1 MSAASQEGSGDGLH
15 RTLGVTDLVFL
26 YIAAILGIRW
36 LSTAAQ
42 MGPSSLVLWL
52 FAVVIF
58 FIPSGLAVMEL
69 SSRDAGEGGIYLWA
83 KAAFGEQHGFIVGW
97 TYWINNL
104 FYFPGLLLFIAGAF
118 LFLGGSEWLG
128 LGESAYYNAA
138 FSLTLLWLIIGVNII
153 GLSRGKW
160 IQNVGAM
167 ATAAVFMLLAVGGI
181 WAWAEHGSATE
192 FTLPSLMPNLREFS
206 TLTFF
211 ATMTF
216 AFAGLELGPVM
227 GGEIKNPERSLP
239 RAMLVSGL
247 IIAMIYILGTGLLM
261 VAVPEGEINI
271 ITGIP
276 QALAAIGDRIAM
288 PGLAIAGALLVVMS
302 SIGGLG
308 AWFSGVSRIPYV
320 IGIDRYLPAVLGRT
334 HPKWGTPHIALITQG
349 VVVTFLMMAAVTES
363 TIEEAYIMLLDMT
376 IILYFIPFL
385 YMFAALPA
393 LRKKAAGN
401 NAGVSLVPG
410 GNAGV
415 WLCSALGFSATLL
428 SVVLAILPPAG
439 SSDPQMFVLK
449 VGGGCL
455 LFVAAGLIF
464 YYRNRSQGRAPTGV
478 A

>member
-1 MSAASQEGSGDGLH
+1 MPTTDQGEAGGGLY
-15 RTLGVTDLVFL
+15 RTLGVMDLVFL
-26 YIAAILGIRW
+26 NIAAILGIRW

-52 FAVVIF
+52 LAVVIF
-58 FIPSGLAVMEL
+58 FIPSGLTVMEL
-69 SSRDAGEGGIYLWA
+69 SSRDAGQGGIYLWI
-83 KAAFGEQHGFIVGW
+83 KSAFGEQHGFIAGW
-97 TYWINNL
+97 TYWVNNL

-138 FSLTLLWLIIGVNII
+138 FSLTLLWLVIRANII
-153 GLSRGKW
+153 GLKRGKW
-160 IQNVGAM
+160 IQNIGAM
-167 ATAAVFMLLAVGGI
+167 ATAAVFVTLLVAGI
-181 WAWAEHGSATE
+181 WAWAQYGSATE
-192 FTLPSLMPNLREFS
+192 FSMPSLLPDLGEFS

-227 GGEIKNPERSLP
+227 GGEIRNPQHSLP
-239 RAMLVSGL
+239 RAMLISGL
-247 IIAMIYILGTGLLM
+247 IIATIYILGTGLLM
-261 VAVPEGEINI
+261 VVVPEGEINV

-276 QALAAIGDRIAM
+276 QALAAIGERVAM
-288 PGLAIAGALLVVMS
+288 PGLAIVGALLVVMS
-302 SIGGLG
+302 STGGLG
-308 AWFSGVSRIPYV
+308 AWISGVARIPYV
-320 IGIDRYLPAVLGRT
+320 IGIDRYLPPALGKT
-334 HPKWGTPHIALITQG
+334 HPKWGTPHVALITQG
-349 VVVTFLMMAAVTES
+349 AVVSFLMLAAVTES

-393 LRKKAAGN
+393 LRRKAAGD

-415 WLCSALGFSATLL
+415 WLCSALGFAATLL
-428 SVVLAILPPAG
+428 SVVLAMMPPAG
-439 SSDPQMFVLK
+439 SANPQMFVIK

-455 LFVAAGLIF
+455 LFVAAGLIL
-464 YYRNRSQGRAPTGV
+464 YLRNRRSTDFRH
-478 A
+478 